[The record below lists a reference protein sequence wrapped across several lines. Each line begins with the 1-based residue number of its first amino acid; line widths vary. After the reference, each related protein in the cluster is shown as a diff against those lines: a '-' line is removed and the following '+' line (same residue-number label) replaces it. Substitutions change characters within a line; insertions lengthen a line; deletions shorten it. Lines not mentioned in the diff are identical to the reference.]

1 MSGQERGQGFH
12 PPKRVAPDG
21 GGRPIRAADDSV
33 TAEEARIAE
42 LLSNQQKLEE
52 RNRVLEEQVQKSQQL
67 LETSQTQAS
76 MMLEQNRGF
85 TVALQESSAAAK
97 AAIEATAAIR
107 LQQQQNCTELQQLAL
122 QQAGPAI
129 GVPPQPGVAAV
140 PAQVPEHAKVKKFID
155 GVVQKNVTIV
165 TKAQQE
171 INSASAAKAGL
182 EELVFDLENPK
193 APLPNGVPNKAKSLH
208 SPKLKVTDEMA
219 SDETCTAA
227 LDLLQVEV
235 DKKLRALQREFV
247 VQGIIVRTQIMQF
260 YTTVKS
266 EAISDGKVR
275 ASVRDMMTDTAIP
288 AALQTQMIEAASESF
303 KIKREAAI
311 AAVEMT
317 RKNTATELAKKHEN
331 DEEARLKL
339 LTENNSKT
347 VGAIIDAK
355 FAELKLAEEGEDEEM
370 EISADQKQA
379 KLAAANADYQSQLGA
394 TPNFGRAPRAQKTQK
409 SKDKAKGKHQPK
421 KPQPTKPPQPQKGK
435 AQKGKASARG
445 TAGRGKG
452 KGRGK
457 GRGGGG
463 RAAH

>member
-1 MSGQERGQGFH
+1 
-12 PPKRVAPDG
+12 
-21 GGRPIRAADDSV
+21 
-33 TAEEARIAE
+33 
-42 LLSNQQKLEE
+42 
-52 RNRVLEEQVQKSQQL
+52 
-67 LETSQTQAS
+67 
-76 MMLEQNRGF
+76 
-85 TVALQESSAAAK
+85 
-97 AAIEATAAIR
+97 
-107 LQQQQNCTELQQLAL
+107 
-122 QQAGPAI
+122 
-129 GVPPQPGVAAV
+129 
-140 PAQVPEHAKVKKFID
+140 
-155 GVVQKNVTIV
+155 
-165 TKAQQE
+165 
-171 INSASAAKAGL
+171 
-182 EELVFDLENPK
+182 
-193 APLPNGVPNKAKSLH
+193 
-208 SPKLKVTDEMA
+208 
-219 SDETCTAA
+219 
-227 LDLLQVEV
+227 
-235 DKKLRALQREFV
+235 
-247 VQGIIVRTQIMQF
+247 MQF

-452 KGRGK
+452 KGKGK